1 MYLHVC
7 PVCEHRNARGSRFCN
22 ECGAPLQLR
31 FCPACHAAADVL
43 DLKCLACGATLPQ
56 VALSEAVDLP
66 PEFAKAVEQPP
77 VAPAIDRGETERQAN
92 ASASDQREAPASIDT
107 PARDPVEPT
116 AKREPRVTA
125 HEAPAHPLEPL
136 TGPPFVS
143 PGAHGPADEAAARF
157 AAAKTASII
166 ERLYGKSERPDV
178 EPPPKWMAEPQE
190 RAAWQKPSAA
200 VSGALMLLGIVLIGL
215 FFVATEPSVDPG
227 ATLPGVARTPE
238 APVEANAVSTTVP
251 PATEQ
256 SGREAA
262 PQRTFGG
269 TIRGLTPAPAIDS
282 SASPPADG
290 IDARRGD
297 ERRRA
302 IAGARQHDGSGCAVH
317 GGRPG
322 ASDGA
327 CGANVASASGDV
339 GLADDSSAG
348 TQHRFSAP
356 AQASPCTPEVAAL
369 GLCTPTQ

>member
-166 ERLYGKSERPDV
+166 ERLYGKSERPNV

-290 IDARRGD
+290 TTRDAATNAVVRSPAQGSTT
-297 ERRRA
+297 EAAAPSMVGAPEQATVRA
-302 IAGARQHDGSGCAVH
+302 ARTSRA
-317 GGRPG
+317 P
-322 ASDGA
+322 AA
-327 CGANVASASGDV
+327 TSASPMTAAPGRST
-339 GLADDSSAG
+339 AP
-348 TQHRFSAP
+348 AP